1 MTFDSPVKIESD
13 VNPIV
18 CFERG
23 DLPTR
28 ITVDDATYYPFVS
41 EMNLDFSSV
50 NEGQRWIK
58 DLSARE
64 RRIGKLG
71 KRAKSF
77 ENAVHVSLFLP
88 LLAFG
93 FGLYCFASDAFDLP
107 LSSVIG
113 NTGMALGGF
122 GAMFGIVFLGSYL
135 DVCREQAE
143 GSARRELSF
152 GFPYRMV
159 ALDHPM
165 FPKNNPL
172 VQYGATIFA
181 LRNKQFG
188 IGEKQG
194 FKERLGVSSTPL
206 DTGESTRR
214 MLEEHEKYLGMAG
227 RFAELWPDAD
237 QPTRAAIVKDMEE
250 KAEAL
255 RTACANY
262 QADVDQI
269 AKINREKQDYLA
281 QQEAEA
287 ETIITEAKAAEAA
300 DEYRRVKAQYDF

>member
-1 MTFDSPVKIESD
+1 M
-13 VNPIV
+13 
-18 CFERG
+18 
-23 DLPTR
+23 
-28 ITVDDATYYPFVS
+28 
-41 EMNLDFSSV
+41 
-50 NEGQRWIK
+50 
-58 DLSARE
+58 
-64 RRIGKLG
+64 
-71 KRAKSF
+71 
-77 ENAVHVSLFLP
+77 HVSLPLI

-93 FGLYCFASDAFDLP
+93 FGVYCLAAGDFDLP
-107 LSSVIG
+107 LGSVIG
-113 NTGMALGGF
+113 NTGVALGGF
-122 GAMFGIVFLGSYL
+122 GAMFGIAFLVCCL
-135 DVCREQAE
+135 DFCSEQAK

-152 GFPYRMV
+152 GFPYWMV
-159 ALDHPM
+159 ALEHPM

-172 VQYGATIFA
+172 VQYGTTIFA

-237 QPTRAAIVKDMEE
+237 QPTRAAIVKDMDE

-262 QADVDQI
+262 QADVEQI
-269 AKINREKQDYLA
+269 AKINREKHNYLI
-281 QQEAEA
+281 QQKAK
-287 ETIITEAKAAEAA
+287 TDSIMSEAKAEEAA
-300 DEYRRVKAQYDF
+300 DKYTRIRAQYDF

>member
-41 EMNLDFSSV
+41 ELNLDFSSV

-58 DLSARE
+58 DLSTRE
-64 RRIGKLG
+64 RRIEKLG

-77 ENAVHVSLFLP
+77 ENAVHVSLFLI
-88 LLAFG
+88 LVAFG
-93 FGLYCFASDAFDLP
+93 FAFYCLAAGDFDLP
-107 LSSVIG
+107 LGSVIG

-122 GAMFGIVFLGSYL
+122 GAMFGIAFLACYL
-135 DVCREQAE
+135 DSCSEQAE

-181 LRNKQFG
+181 LRNKQSG

-194 FKERLGVSSTPL
+194 FKKRLGVSSTPL

-237 QPTRAAIVKDMEE
+237 QPTRAAIAKDMEE
-250 KAEAL
+250 KADKL

-262 QADVDQI
+262 QADADRMVM
-269 AKINREKQDYLA
+269 INREKQDYLA
-281 QQEAEA
+281 QQEAETK
-287 ETIITEAKAAEAA
+287 TIMAKAKAEEAA
-300 DEYRRVKAQYDF
+300 DKYRRVKAQYDS